1 MMTKFY
7 VYEHQTLGK
16 RAVKDG
22 FSAAG
27 FFFPL
32 IWSMYHA
39 LWWLSAILFPWAIIA
54 AAMDAILS
62 NVGGHGLL
70 GALLAQTIFFH
81 IPAGL
86 LFGLSGNGL
95 LKSKL
100 QKQGYKVITIIE
112 AQSPEDAI
120 GQVATKVAPVN
131 NRLSSNSLADQLSSL
146 NDLKKQGALSDAEYQ
161 SAKAKLLG

>member
-1 MMTKFY
+1 MAKFS

-16 RAVKDG
+16 KAVKDG

-32 IWSMYHA
+32 IWSLYHK
-39 LWWLSAILFPWAIIA
+39 LWWLSAILFPWAMIA
-54 AAMDAILS
+54 WRMDAALS
-62 NVGGHGLL
+62 NVGGNGPT
-70 GALLAQTIFFH
+70 GALIAQFMFFH

-86 LFGLSGNGL
+86 IFGFAGNGL

-100 QKQGYKVITIIE
+100 LKQGYQLTSTLD

-120 GQVATKVAPVN
+120 GKVALKAAPIEAAA
-131 NRLSSNSLADQLSSL
+131 LPKGLAEQLSSL
-146 NDLKKQGALSDAEYQ
+146 NDLKQQGALSDDEYQ
-161 SAKAKLLG
+161 AAKVKLLA